1 MNVGAMSVSRSV
13 HTVSAILAVNSN
25 RDIYFPRNPGAVIST
40 REGFYNLAGFP
51 KVLGAIDGSL
61 VPIIAPSENEPVYV
75 SRKGY
80 HAINVQGIMNAELLF
95 TNVVARWP
103 GSTHDSFILLNSA
116 VYTNFETG
124 QYPDGWLLGDSGYSC
139 KPWLLIPKLN
149 PQTRAERAYNKSHIK
164 TRNMIERG
172 FGVWKMRFR
181 CLHKSAGH
189 LSFSP
194 RRCANVIIATAR
206 LHNKCVRRRIGLP
219 APGDD
224 DGDDDRADNPCD
236 HQERNEDNEGR
247 VVRERLISSVFDT

>member
-25 RDIYFPRNPGAVIST
+25 RDIYFPRNHGAVIST

-51 KVLGAIDGSL
+51 KVLDAIDGSL

-80 HAINVQGIMNAELLF
+80 HDINVQGIMNAELLF

-103 GSTHDSFILLNSA
+103 GSTHDYFILLNSA

-149 PQTRAERAYNKSHIK
+149 PQTLAERAYNKSNIK
-164 TRNMIERG
+164 TRN
-172 FGVWKMRFR
+172 
-181 CLHKSAGH
+181 
-189 LSFSP
+189 
-194 RRCANVIIATAR
+194 VID
-206 LHNKCVRRRIGLP
+206 VLP
-219 APGDD
+219 CI
-224 DGDDDRADNPCD
+224 NM
-236 HQERNEDNEGR
+236 
-247 VVRERLISSVFDT
+247 S